1 MSLSVTIEEIARLAD
16 VSRSTVSRVLN
27 NHPNVRAEVREKVL
41 RVVQE
46 HNYTPNAAARSL
58 ASSRSNVVSLVVPR
72 SAATLFADPF
82 FPLVIQGISEAC
94 TSAGYFLMLSML
106 SAELERPFYNRVLRG
121 RHFDG
126 VIMLSSDV
134 DDPLLPQLIRDQM
147 PLVLVGR
154 HPYLDEV
161 ATVDVENREGARLA
175 TAHLIRLGYR
185 RIATITGPQNM
196 AAGIDR
202 RDGYKQALTAAG
214 IVIDPAL
221 VVEGDF
227 TQESGYSGMGRLLA
241 LPDRPRAVFAA
252 SDTMAF
258 GAMRAISEAGLRMP
272 EQVAL
277 VGFDDVPAAAYSSPP
292 LSTIHQPC
300 VELGAAAVRA
310 LVAQIDTPAAPQAAV
325 RLPTALVVRG
335 TCGGSVQS
343 ALRGTDAAVDQPPHS
358 PALGEG
364 ARG

>member
-1 MSLSVTIEEIARLAD
+1 MSTSVTIEEIARLAD

-27 NHPNVRAEVREKVL
+27 NHPNVRPEVREKVL
-41 RVVQE
+41 RVVHE

-94 TSAGYFLMLSML
+94 AGAGYFLMLSML
-106 SAELERPFYNRVLRG
+106 TADLERPFYNRVLRG

-134 DDPLLPQLIRDQM
+134 DDPLLPQLIRDGM

-154 HPYLDEV
+154 HPYLEHV

-175 TAHLIRLGYR
+175 TAHLLGLGHR
-185 RIATITGPQNM
+185 RVATITGPQNM
-196 AAGIDR
+196 VVGIDR

-214 IVIDPAL
+214 ITIDPAL
-221 VVEGDF
+221 IVEGDF
-227 TQESGYSGMGRLLA
+227 TQESGYSGMARLLA
-241 LPDRPRAVFAA
+241 LPAPPRAVFVA
-252 SDTMAF
+252 SDAMAF
-258 GAMRAISEAGLRMP
+258 GAMRAIGEAGLRVP
-272 EQVAL
+272 EHVAL

-292 LSTIHQPC
+292 LSTVHQPC

-310 LVAQIDTPAAPQAAV
+310 LVAQIDAPGPPPVAV
-325 RLPTALVVRG
+325 RLPVTLKVRG
-335 TCGGSVQS
+335 TCGG
-343 ALRGTDAAVDQPPHS
+343 LRC
-358 PALGEG
+358 
-364 ARG
+364 